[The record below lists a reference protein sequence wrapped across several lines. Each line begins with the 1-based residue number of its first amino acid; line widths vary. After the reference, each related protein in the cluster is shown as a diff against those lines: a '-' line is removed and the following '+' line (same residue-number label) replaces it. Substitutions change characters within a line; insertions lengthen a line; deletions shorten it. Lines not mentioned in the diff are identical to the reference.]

1 MAETKK
7 KKTTTKST
15 AKKTTTKKAP
25 VKKATKKAS
34 VKKAPTKRKTSDN
47 KKVTITKIPYEVS
60 EMNKLTNE
68 AKFSVWVDIL
78 ILIFIVLMFAVIL
91 YGYIIAK

>member
-7 KKTTTKST
+7 KTTT
-15 AKKTTTKKAP
+15 KAP
-25 VKKATKKAS
+25 VKNVNAE
-34 VKKAPTKRKTSDN
+34 
-47 KKVTITKIPYEVS
+47 VTR
-60 EMNKLTNE
+60 LTNE
-68 AKFSVWVDIL
+68 ARFSVWVDIL

>member
-1 MAETKK
+1 MTENLQLFNEAIKEE
-7 KKTTTKST
+7 S
-15 AKKTTTKKAP
+15 P
-25 VKKATKKAS
+25 VKVKTKEE
-34 VKKAPTKRKTSDN
+34 VKNVKEETVR
-47 KKVTITKIPYEVS
+47 
-60 EMNKLTNE
+60 LTNE

>member
-7 KKTTTKST
+7 KTTTKKTVKSAAKKSAT
-15 AKKTTTKKAP
+15 KKAPAKKTTTKKVPA
-25 VKKATKKAS
+25 
-34 VKKAPTKRKTSDN
+34 KRKTSDN
-47 KKVTITKIPYEVS
+47 KKLTITKVPYEVS

-68 AKFSVWVDIL
+68 AKFSVWVDVL